1 MSDIS
6 VSDISAIDQKN
17 GSEKKIRSEKQVGKE
32 DRPIDLFLTHS
43 LIDSI
48 NRFIWMGLYRSLDRE
63 K

>member
-48 NRFIWMGLYRSLDRE
+48 NGFIWMDLYRSLDRE